1 MAADLRFTITFKD
14 LQYFIFDTLD
24 IREDYRIA
32 EFSLSTAE
40 CQFIMEVD
48 LITVFDNLID
58 ISDFENLE
66 YEIALNKTLEA
77 NIKALEPLRYPEE
90 WISIVYNIRTSGGDY
105 KDYLY
110 SFARKILEN
119 PEDFYDF
126 LYDNEVHTEI
136 WL

>member
-1 MAADLRFTITFKD
+1 MAADLRFTITFND

-24 IREDYRIA
+24 IRDDYRTA

-48 LITVFDNLID
+48 LITVFDNLMD

-77 NIKALEPLRYPEE
+77 NIKALEPLGYSVEE
-90 WISIVYNIRTSGGDY
+90 ISIVYNTRTSGGDY

-110 SFARKILEN
+110 SLARKILEN
-119 PEDFYDF
+119 PEDFYDL
-126 LYDNEVHTEI
+126 LYDNEVYTEI